1 MVDLILQQKKFLI
14 NIEEALMR
22 ACARN
27 FLTLK
32 NGISYLSLAKW
43 SERALQ
49 LALRP
54 FLELRSDLRSGS
66 ISGVALRPRSGFSER
81 RSGAPLRGARRSN
94 ALLITLFDRMI
105 QIFKN
110 SPKCTIFAFLI
121 NFFLLKM

>member
-1 MVDLILQQKKFLI
+1 
-14 NIEEALMR
+14 MR

-54 FLELRSDLRSGS
+54 FSELRSDLRSDLRSGS

-81 RSGAPLRGARRSN
+81 RSGAPFRGARRSN
-94 ALLITLFDRMI
+94 TLLAWIRILFY
-105 QIFKN
+105 
-110 SPKCTIFAFLI
+110 
-121 NFFLLKM
+121 

>member
-1 MVDLILQQKKFLI
+1 
-14 NIEEALMR
+14 MR

-54 FLELRSDLRSGS
+54 FSELRSDLRSGS
-66 ISGVALRPRSGFSER
+66 IFGVALWPRSGFSER

-94 ALLITLFDRMI
+94 ALRNLL
-105 QIFKN
+105 
-110 SPKCTIFAFLI
+110 S
-121 NFFLLKM
+121 NFHQL

>member
-32 NGISYLSLAKW
+32 NDISYLSLAKW

-54 FLELRSDLRSGS
+54 FSELRSDLRSGS
-66 ISGVALRPRSGFSER
+66 IFGVALRPRSGFSER
-81 RSGAPLRGARRSN
+81 RSAERGA
-94 ALLITLFDRMI
+94 LML
-105 QIFKN
+105 
-110 SPKCTIFAFLI
+110 
-121 NFFLLKM
+121 